1 MKVWSVSQARILQ
14 WVAIPFSQGSSQPGD
29 QTRVS
34 CISSEFF
41 MSEPINIG
49 TYTFL
54 FLAINLFRPRGFLT
68 SPETDSPPVL
78 MFLGYCNKVSQTGWL
93 IQQKCVVTFLET
105 RDMKSRCLLAR
116 LFPSEGCEEKI
127 CSKPSPWLFHRS
139 VRAFMVLS
147 PCASLSPNVPLL

>member
-1 MKVWSVSQARILQ
+1 MGCSSFLPRIFPTRGSNPGFLHFKWILYVWA
-14 WVAIPFSQGSSQPGD
+14 
-29 QTRVS
+29 
-34 CISSEFF
+34 
-41 MSEPINIG
+41 NIG

-54 FLAINLFRPRGFLT
+54 FLAINLFWPRGFLT